1 MLWNL
6 VATARALTSVQRAN
20 TIAPMTRFSPFTML
34 IASMLLALCLSG
46 CGVAYQ
52 TGTRLKASHMSNSLE
67 VGETSIDVHRRFG
80 EPDIRQ
86 YLPGNTEVWSY
97 PYKPNSNDITA
108 QMLYTS
114 SKDGDSGTFLDL
126 KFVNGKLVSWMPGD
140 HTMTPKAHTGLGVG
154 IGGGPIGN
162 GTETTP
168 GAVHY

>member
-1 MLWNL
+1 ML
-6 VATARALTSVQRAN
+6 AAL
-20 TIAPMTRFSPFTML
+20 FTML
-34 IASMLLALCLSG
+34 AAMLLVLCLSG

-52 TGTRLKASHMSNSLE
+52 AGTRLKASHMSNSLE
-67 VGETSIDVHRRFG
+67 VGESSIDVHRRFG

-86 YLPGNTEVWSY
+86 YLPANTEVWSY

-140 HTMTPKAHTGLGVG
+140 HTLTPKGHTGLGMG
-154 IGGGPIGN
+154 IGGGRIGN

-168 GAVHY
+168 GAIHY